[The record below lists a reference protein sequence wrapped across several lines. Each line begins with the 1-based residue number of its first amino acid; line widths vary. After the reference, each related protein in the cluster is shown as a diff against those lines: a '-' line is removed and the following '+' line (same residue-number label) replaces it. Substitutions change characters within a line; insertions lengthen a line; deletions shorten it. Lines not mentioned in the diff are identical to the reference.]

1 MKSAVCMRRLNIV
14 VLFLILCITSFAQQ
28 NKFNYAINGFIEGL
42 NNDSS
47 ILLIRTY
54 DTQGLLKVDTL
65 FSVAKN
71 SQFSFKGRSITI
83 RDASIRFGGVNARR
97 SLSLFI
103 EEGVITLKGKIDSLD
118 YVSVTGTPGNE
129 EYMLNKKSE
138 SELYGRISALAS
150 QIKGLEANSDKLKKI
165 ETQVNLLRDSIKQ
178 GRIGF
183 ISTHKNSPAS
193 AIYLYVLQD
202 QLSIQQLESFYSG
215 LSPRIKNLGYVKNI
229 PAKIKA
235 RKNSAIGNIAPDFT
249 ATDMSGKQFKL
260 SDFRGN
266 FVLLD
271 FWASWCVP
279 CREENI
285 YLKEAYKIY
294 HDKGFVVIGISL
306 DDKKEKWV
314 KAIMEDKLPWI
325 HTSELNAFE
334 NNLARLYG
342 VQPIPDNFL
351 LNPQGEIIARQLR
364 GNALSEILK
373 KEIK

>member
-1 MKSAVCMRRLNIV
+1 MKSAVGMRRINIV
-14 VLFLILCITSFAQQ
+14 ALLLILCITSFAQL

-54 DTQGLLKVDTL
+54 DTQGVLKVDTL

-71 SQFSFKGRSITI
+71 SQFSFKGKSIAI
-83 RDASIRFGGVNARR
+83 RDASIRLGGKCEKKFISFYRRR
-97 SLSLFI
+97 SNNP
-103 EEGVITLKGKIDSLD
+103 KGKNRLARLCFC
-118 YVSVTGTPGNE
+118 YWNPGNE
-129 EYMLNKKSE
+129 EYMSNKKSE

-150 QIKGLEANSDKLKKI
+150 QIKGLEANSDRLKKI

-202 QLSIQQLESFYSG
+202 QLSINQLESFYSG

-229 PAKIKA
+229 PAKINA
-235 RKNSAIGNIAPDFT
+235 RKNAAIGNIAPDFT
-249 ATDMSGKQFKL
+249 ATDISGKQFKL

-306 DDKKEKWV
+306 DDKKR
-314 KAIMEDKLPWI
+314 
-325 HTSELNAFE
+325 S
-334 NNLARLYG
+334 G
-342 VQPIPDNFL
+342 
-351 LNPQGEIIARQLR
+351 
-364 GNALSEILK
+364 
-373 KEIK
+373 

>member
-1 MKSAVCMRRLNIV
+1 MKRLNIII
-14 VLFLILCITSFAQQ
+14 LFLILCISSFAQL

-42 NNDSS
+42 NNDSC

-54 DTQGLLKVDTL
+54 DTKGVLKVDTL
-65 FSVAKN
+65 YSIAKDN
-71 SQFSFKGRSITI
+71 HFSFNGKSIAI
-83 RDASIRFGGVNARR
+83 RDASIRLGGINARR
-97 SLSLFI
+97 GLSLFI
-103 EEGVITLKGKIDSLD
+103 EEGAINLKGKIDSLD
-118 YVSVTGTPGNE
+118 YISVTGTPGNE

-138 SELYGRISALAS
+138 GELYGRISALLS
-150 QIKGLEANSDKLKKI
+150 QIKGLEANSDKVKKI

-178 GRIGF
+178 GRIVF
-183 ISTHKNSPAS
+183 ISTHKNAPTS

-202 QLSIQQLESFYSG
+202 QLSINQLESLYSG
-215 LSPRIKNLGYVKNI
+215 LSPRIKNLGYVINI
-229 PAKIKA
+229 PAKINA
-235 RKNSAIGNIAPDFT
+235 RKNAAIGNIAPDFT
-249 ATDMSGKQFKL
+249 ATDITGKQFKL
-260 SDFRGN
+260 SDFRGS

-285 YLKEAYKIY
+285 HLKEAYNLY

-334 NNLARLYG
+334 NKLARLYG

-364 GNALSEILK
+364 GNSFSDILK